1 MSINLLVLAAVV
13 PFSVARA
20 TPVSHYALDV
30 KEPNAELL
38 LTDGQITRFF
48 QTADSLPQRKYHG
61 LTANGFLGFAGFS
74 YAFAPQVPER
84 LPSPDT
90 GRPDFETLEW
100 KGTTIQPGA
109 WVRTFGTGQ
118 GQLLLTE
125 TTRLLSNGILL
136 VSLDTQAAQLDDH
149 QIGRLQS
156 YGTLRVVPSVQMRSH
171 HNAASPEFPQFPD
184 SAAQLRR
191 CTVSSGR
198 PQLRVQSPSIG
209 GLDPSEDKQTFILG
223 GRDSGD
229 SATAGCKEFDSIR
242 LALQFPRDKDR
253 YGNGD
258 GNGNVTLSH
267 AIEFELKTAQAKTW
281 LAAALS
287 SSLMLTGVPRNVESE
302 TAQLLDRVL
311 DAPDSFV
318 QQDSARFEKRDVWN
332 LGSGNSRSLSSPS
345 TARFRLGSDKMD
357 SRFVKSLAWATYAS
371 RQMYM
376 NFKGQGLVA
385 GIPWFE
391 QYWGRDTS
399 ISLEGALLIPGAFE
413 ESAQV
418 LETMLTFMQTNPSLP
433 DYGRIPNRLEPG
445 SVQYNTADGL
455 ALFLLAFASY
465 LDNTGDTLFL
475 KKHFPKIKIAI
486 EAELARTDNL
496 GLFPHGDQ
504 ETWMDGKLGDAVCSP
519 RGNRAFEIQ
528 GLWFFALKRWAQLG
542 SIVQGERE
550 GDFKDRINARAD
562 RLRQAIRDSYL
573 KFENGDGSG
582 SRAQLADHLRADGT
596 LDFTARPNAL
606 LVFQLDTQ
614 DLLLA
619 AQEKEDLIADLV
631 QKNIFTDFG
640 VRSMGLNERFFNPYH
655 AATGFCSAYA
665 CNGWISFHPY
675 HNFGTH
681 ADGDHMDWAYHNGT
695 VWQWLSGPAIVSL
708 SQVKSEFRA
717 VTQSIA
723 DRLFEALVHD
733 LLEGQSPGH
742 LAEIK
747 DGVAAGSSTG
757 HDKGTPMQTWSVAEF
772 ARVAVRQQ
780 MGYERNLMQDKVRFV
795 PSTLFLDEAL
805 EIRDSLFVPG
815 NPASRDR
822 EFRVKAAQRSFLIE
836 VPRGI
841 LMDLELKPERLS
853 GFSRFQVNDGPVQE
867 LTQASLVFGAGS
879 LRLTL
884 F

>member
-1 MSINLLVLAAVV
+1 MNLSMAMTRVALAAAVT
-13 PFSVARA
+13 FSPDASAEGA
-20 TPVSHYALDV
+20 TQASHYALTVND
-30 KEPNAELL
+30 PNAEIL
-38 LTDGQITRFF
+38 LTDGQITRYF
-48 QTADSLPQRKYHG
+48 QTANSLPQRKYHG
-61 LTANGFLGFAGFS
+61 LTANGFLGFSGFS
-74 YAFAPQVPER
+74 YAFAPQARER
-84 LPSPDT
+84 LPSPGT
-90 GRPDFETLEW
+90 GRPDFESLEW
-100 KGTTIQPGA
+100 RGTTIQPGA
-109 WVRTFGTGQ
+109 WVRTFGTRQ
-118 GQLLLTE
+118 GQILLTE
-125 TTRLLSNGILL
+125 TTRLLSNGVLL
-136 VSLDTQAAQLDDH
+136 VSLNMQQDENQS
-149 QIGRLQS
+149 GRLQS
-156 YGTLRVVPSVQMRSH
+156 YGTLRVAPGVQMRSH
-171 HNAASPEFPQFPD
+171 HDAASPEFPQFPD
-184 SAAQLRR
+184 NAAQRR
-191 CTVSSGR
+191 LCTVSSGR
-198 PQLRVQSPSIG
+198 PQLRVQSHSIG
-209 GLDPSEDKQTFILG
+209 GLDPSEDKQTFVFG
-223 GRDSGD
+223 ARDSGD
-229 SATAGCKEFDSIR
+229 SATAGCKELASTR
-242 LALQFPRDKDR
+242 LALQFPKDKDR

-267 AIEFELKTAQAKTW
+267 AIEFELKAPQSKTW

-287 SSLMLTGVPRNVESE
+287 ASLMSTGVPRNAENE

-311 DAPDSFV
+311 DAPDSFA
-318 QQDSARFEKRDVWN
+318 QEDSARFEKRAIWN
-332 LGSGNSRSLSSPS
+332 LGSGNGRIVTSPS
-345 TARFRLGSDKMD
+345 TARFRLGSEKTD

-376 NFKGQGLVA
+376 NFKGQGLAA
-385 GIPWFE
+385 GVPWFE

-418 LETMLTFMQTNPSLP
+418 LETMLTFMQSNPNLP

-455 ALFLLAFASY
+455 ALFLLAFATY

-528 GLWFFALKRWAQLG
+528 GLWFFALKRWARLG
-542 SIVQGERE
+542 GVIQGE

-562 RLRQAIRDSYL
+562 QLRQAIRDNYL
-573 KFENGDGSG
+573 KRANGDGTG
-582 SRAQLADHLRADGT
+582 SRVQLADHLRADGSP
-596 LDFTARPNAL
+596 DFTARPNAL
-606 LVFQLDTQ
+606 FVLQLDTQ
-614 DLLLA
+614 DILLA
-619 AQEKEDLIADLV
+619 AQEKEDIISDLV
-631 QKNIFTDFG
+631 QKNVFTDFG

-708 SQVKSEFRA
+708 SQVKSGLSS

-723 DRLFEALVHD
+723 NRLFEALVHD
-733 LLEGQSPGH
+733 LLGGQSPGH

-747 DGVAAGSSTG
+747 DGVAAGVPTG

-780 MGYERNLMQDKVRFV
+780 MGYARDLMH
-795 PSTLFLDEAL
+795 
-805 EIRDSLFVPG
+805 
-815 NPASRDR
+815 
-822 EFRVKAAQRSFLIE
+822 
-836 VPRGI
+836 
-841 LMDLELKPERLS
+841 
-853 GFSRFQVNDGPVQE
+853 PVSVSS
-867 LTQASLVFGAGS
+867 A
-879 LRLTL
+879 
-884 F
+884 